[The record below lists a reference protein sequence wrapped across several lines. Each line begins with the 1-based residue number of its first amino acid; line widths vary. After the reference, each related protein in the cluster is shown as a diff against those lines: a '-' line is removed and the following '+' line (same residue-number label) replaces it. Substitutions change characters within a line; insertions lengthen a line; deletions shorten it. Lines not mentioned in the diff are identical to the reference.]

1 MMRFNGLDLALI
13 LLLLTAAVRGLRQGA
28 LSQAAAFAGAAVGLV
43 AGAALAPRLASA
55 IIEQPGTSLALLTL
69 GLLLTAVTIGQAIG
83 QRVGVRLHAAADSA
97 GVGALDGA
105 AGLGVGMLSLLL
117 VVWVLA
123 AALVQGP
130 FPAVARQV
138 AGSRIV
144 TELSASLP
152 PAPDLFS
159 RAGSYLQR
167 QGFPQ
172 VFSDVG
178 GQTTA
183 PPAAAPP
190 EASVEAAQAAA
201 TASTVQVT
209 ALGCGGVS
217 AGSGFVTAP
226 GFVVT
231 NAHVVAGGER
241 LQVRD
246 GAGTTA
252 AVVIAFDPELDLA
265 VLAAP
270 GVTGPPLPFV
280 SAPADRD
287 TAGATLG
294 YPGGQSQLVVLPAA
308 VRARGEAVGRDIY
321 GRGLVTREIL
331 TLSAGV
337 VQGDSGGPFVTAEG
351 RVGGVVFA
359 AAATEADTGYA
370 LTAEEVADDV
380 AAAIAVNA
388 PVATGACRF

>member
-1 MMRFNGLDLALI
+1 MALNGLDLALVV
-13 LLLLTAAVRGLRQGA
+13 LLLTAAVRGLRQGA
-28 LSQAAAFAGAAVGLV
+28 LSQAAAFAGAGLGLV
-43 AGAALAPRLASA
+43 AGAALAPRVASA
-55 IIEQPGTSLALLTL
+55 LIEQPGTSLALLTL
-69 GLLLTAVTIGQAIG
+69 GLLLTAVAIGQAIG
-83 QRVGVRLHAAADSA
+83 QGVGARLHAAADSA
-97 GVGALDGA
+97 GVGGVDGA
-105 AGLGVGMLSLLL
+105 AGLGVGVLSLLL
-117 VVWVLA
+117 VVWLLA
-123 AALVQGP
+123 ATLVQGP

-144 TELSASLP
+144 AELSATLP

-159 RAGSYLQR
+159 RVGSYLQR

-172 VFSDVG
+172 VFSGVG

-190 EASVEAAQAAA
+190 EASVAAAQAAA
-201 TASTVQVT
+201 AASTVQVT
-209 ALGCGGVS
+209 ALGCGAVS
-217 AGSGFVTAP
+217 AGSGFVTAA

-231 NAHVVAGGER
+231 NAHVVAGGEQI
-241 LQVRD
+241 QVRD
-246 GAGTTA
+246 GAGTTD

-265 VLAAP
+265 VLSAP
-270 GVTGPPLPFV
+270 AVTGPPLPFV
-280 SAPADRD
+280 TAPAERD

-294 YPGGQSQLVVLPAA
+294 YPGGQPQLVVLPAA

-351 RVGGVVFA
+351 QVGGVVFA
-359 AAATEADTGYA
+359 AAATEPDTGYA
-370 LTAEEVADDV
+370 LTAGEVADDV
-380 AAAIAVNA
+380 AAAITANA
-388 PVATGACRF
+388 SVATGTCRF